1 MRLDEAI
8 QASYNDLIESMK
20 NANLIQGEGSEN
32 NIDEIFFWNMSIKKL
47 ERSKSKLYFIY
58 NIIDCVP
65 QAYADNIIVSRVAR
79 FEVVMYSKEP
89 IYSPTNKKVLENMNK
104 SFLKNNWSFEI
115 SSQPYYNIENQ
126 MYIYDFEV
134 EKFYAN
140 N

>member
-32 NIDEIFFWNMSIKKL
+32 NIDDIFFWNMSIKKL

-58 NIIDCVP
+58 NIIDCAP
-65 QAYADNIIVSRVAR
+65 QGYADNIIVSRVAR
-79 FEVVMYSKEP
+79 FEVIMYSKEP
-89 IYSPTNKKVLENMNK
+89 IYSPTNKKVLENLNK